1 MLAQDTTAI
10 PIHPLFIHPAT
21 MVWHGQTAA
30 GVGQTATGVAAAAAA
45 PTATGVAR
53 PATGVAAAA
62 AAPTATGVARPAP
75 ATEEELLTIGWPCDW
90 PPSAARKAGALS
102 KATAWC
108 TRLQLQG
115 DMLAERLP
123 PRVPPK
129 TATGVTAKSATG
141 VVAKDVGSAARRW
154 LPPAP
159 KAATRERL
167 PPRVPPKT
175 ATGVTAKSATGVV
188 ATGVGSAARRWDHAC
203 YACSHARKAATRRR
217 KFKALSRMTHVQA
230 IRDIRYFTKVFKAY
244 LKKLKEMK
252 PQHWDTLGYKANVKQ
267 WRAVVTA
274 RRRRAEVAS
283 SHRRSVVQRC

>member
-1 MLAQDTTAI
+1 
-10 PIHPLFIHPAT
+10 

-62 AAPTATGVARPAP
+62 AAPTATGVARPTP

-90 PPSAARKAGALS
+90 APTAAAKAGAHS

-115 DMLAERLP
+115 DTLIQRLP

-129 TATGVTAKSATG
+129 AATGVAAKAATG
-141 VVAKDVGSAARRW
+141 VVAKGVGSAARRW
-154 LPPAP
+154 LPPA
-159 KAATRERL
+159 
-167 PPRVPPKT
+167 
-175 ATGVTAKSATGVV
+175 
-188 ATGVGSAARRWDHAC
+188 
-203 YACSHARKAATRRR
+203 RKAATRHR
-217 KFKALSRMTHVQA
+217 KFKALSRMTHMQA
-230 IRDIRYFTKVFKAY
+230 IQDIRYFTKVFKAY
-244 LKKLKEMK
+244 LKELKEMR
-252 PQHWDTLGYKANVKQ
+252 PQHWDTLGCKVNVKQ

-283 SHRRSVVQRC
+283 SVTRSTTTVD

>member
-1 MLAQDTTAI
+1 MAQDTTAI
-10 PIHPLFIHPAT
+10 PIHPLFIHPDT
-21 MVWHGQTAA
+21 MVWHGQAAA
-30 GVGQTATGVAAAAAA
+30 GVGQTATGVAAVAAAQA
-45 PTATGVAR
+45 ATGVAR
-53 PATGVAAAA
+53 PALV
-62 AAPTATGVARPAP
+62 
-75 ATEEELLTIGWPCDW
+75 TEEELLATGWPCHW
-90 PPSAARKAGALS
+90 PPSAASKAGALS

-108 TRLQLQG
+108 RRFQSQG
-115 DMLAERLP
+115 DMLVERLP

-154 LPPAP
+154 LPPAR

-175 ATGVTAKSATGVV
+175 ATGVTANGATGVV
-188 ATGVGSAARRWDHAC
+188 IGGWLPRV
-203 YACSHARKAATRRR
+203 RKAATRHR
-217 KFKALSRMTHVQA
+217 KFKALSRMTHMQA
-230 IRDIRYFTKVFKAY
+230 IQDIRYVTKVFKAY
-244 LKKLKEMK
+244 LKKLKEMR
-252 PQHWDTLGYKANVKQ
+252 PQHWDTLGYKVNVKQ